1 MFLSFIGEKRWLEKM
16 NRDGYEPTRVTP
28 YTYEF
33 EKTDKSVVFEYVFLK
48 NGKKSFDA
56 LDYKQK
62 DADAKAVYANAEV
75 ALFKKPADKGAFT
88 ILTESQKKVNLLR
101 KRSSLYTECL
111 IFLAVTMMLIML
123 WVRQSMLIMLLFAI
137 VTGILTVKGAI
148 QAVLLDKYIKG
159 NGK

>member
-1 MFLSFIGEKRWLEKM
+1 MIIRKMFLSFIGEKRWLEKM

-111 IFLAVTMMLIML
+111 IFLAVTMTK
-123 WVRQSMLIMLLFAI
+123 
-137 VTGILTVKGAI
+137 TGHQRFMPEKTG
-148 QAVLLDKYIKG
+148 LD
-159 NGK
+159 GKRLKSTRFIIRSGKTTHT